1 MLHHFIL
8 FKILLFKILSVHN
21 GIYYYENLPSSRRLS
36 ARRCQLLTALIKE
49 SVRSVKSFMT
59 TERTNSKINNVTLL
73 VISSESNLV
82 AGSVKRDIPR
92 ILAEENHRDFFRQ
105 TNLKNF

>member
-1 MLHHFIL
+1 MWAMWHRFIL
-8 FKILLFKILSVHN
+8 FKILLMHVE
-21 GIYYYENLPSSRRLS
+21 IYCYENLPSSRRPS
-36 ARRCQLLTALIKE
+36 TRRCQLLTALIKE

-82 AGSVKRDIPR
+82 AGSIKRDILR
-92 ILAEENHRDFFRQ
+92 ILAEENHRDFFSGKQ
-105 TNLKNF
+105 I